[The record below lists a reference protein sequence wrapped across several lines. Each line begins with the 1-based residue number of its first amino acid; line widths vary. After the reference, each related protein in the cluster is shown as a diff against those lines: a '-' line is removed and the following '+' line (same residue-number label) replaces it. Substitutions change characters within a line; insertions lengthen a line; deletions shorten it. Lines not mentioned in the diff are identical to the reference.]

1 MTAVLNAVVVEMTLK
16 DATEDEIE
24 FHDDAHFFYWARL
37 ILAAGPRLQSSLF
50 VKTCAV
56 LFHEEL

>member
-1 MTAVLNAVVVEMTLK
+1 MTAVLNAVVVEMTFK

-37 ILAAGPRLQSSLF
+37 ILAA
-50 VKTCAV
+50 V
-56 LFHEEL
+56 HD